1 MIKNLLSKSHNIK
14 QYNSAGMTTIELNNN
29 IIGRMNL
36 EDIVHAENIIIAKN
50 QVINKQHIA
59 KLKKIGL
66 LSIKVYSEQLGEIC
80 FVNKNY

>member
-1 MIKNLLSKSHNIK
+1 
-14 QYNSAGMTTIELNNN
+14 MTTVGLNDN
-29 IIGRMNL
+29 IVGRINL

-50 QVINKQHIA
+50 QIINKKHIT

-66 LSIKVYSEQLGEIC
+66 LSIKVYFAQLGEMC